1 MELESIKSFI
11 KIAELNNMT
20 LAAEEL
26 NMSPSALSSML
37 QKLEKEL
44 GYSLFDRSVKGMKLT
59 PNGKYFLEWA
69 HKNKAFKDRLMADID
84 RSAHSVGKIRIGTM
98 INSDTLYIMLSAFLE
113 RHPDIQIEL
122 YDEKAILDNY
132 LMSALDAFLIPKEDM
147 QGQPGIKMAVRT
159 SLLVMM
165 HDKNP
170 LASRE
175 QLTLDDL
182 KEAGFVFT
190 AHNGRLDWT
199 YDYCINHGFDPDV
212 RFVCEEFDDKLDIIA
227 RSDAV
232 AIGYNTM
239 RLLRA
244 QMRKIKAIPLL
255 TEEAVKMEF
264 WFVWRE
270 KPLNPLMD
278 QLSAF
283 ALEFDQKG
291 REYFIQN

>member
-11 KIAELNNMT
+11 KIAETNNMT

-26 NMSPSALSSML
+26 NISPSALSSAL

-59 PNGKYFLEWA
+59 ANGKYFLEWA
-69 HKNKAFKDRLMADID
+69 KKNESFKDRLIADMD
-84 RSAHSVGKIRIGTM
+84 RSAQNKGKIRIGTM

-113 RHPDIQIEL
+113 RYPDIQIEL

-147 QGQPGIKMAVRT
+147 QGQPGIKMAQRT

-165 HDKNP
+165 NDRNP
-170 LASRE
+170 LAARE
-175 QLTLDDL
+175 HLTLDDL
-182 KEAGFVFT
+182 KDTGFVFT

-199 YDYCINHGFDPDV
+199 YDYCTSHGFSPDV
-212 RFVCEEFDDKLDIIA
+212 RFVCEEFDDKLDLIA
-227 RSDAV
+227 NSDAV

-255 TEEAVKMEF
+255 TEEKVNMEF
-264 WFVWRE
+264 WFVWRK

-278 QLSAF
+278 RLSAF

-291 REYFIQN
+291 RDYFSRN

>member
-69 HKNKAFKDRLMADID
+69 QKNKAFKDRLMADID

-199 YDYCINHGFDPDV
+199 YDYCINHGFEPDV
-212 RFVCEEFDDKLDIIA
+212 RFVCEEFDDKLDILA

-264 WFVWRE
+264 WFVWRK

-291 REYFIQN
+291 REYFIQD

>member
-11 KIAELNNMT
+11 KIAETNNMT

-26 NMSPSALSSML
+26 NMSPSALSSAL

-59 PNGKYFLEWA
+59 ANGKYFLEWA
-69 HKNKAFKDRLMADID
+69 KKNESFRDRLIADIN
-84 RSAHSVGKIRIGTM
+84 RSAHDKGRIRIGTM

-113 RHPDIQIEL
+113 RYPGIQIEL

-132 LMSALDAFLIPKEDM
+132 LMSELDAFLIPKEDM
-147 QGQPGIKMAVRT
+147 QGQPGIKMAQRT

-165 HDKNP
+165 NDKNP

-175 QLTLDDL
+175 HLTLDDL
-182 KEAGFVFT
+182 KDTGFVFT

-199 YDYCINHGFDPDV
+199 YDYCTSHGFDPDV
-212 RFVCEEFDDKLDIIA
+212 RFVCEEFDDKLDLIA
-227 RSDAV
+227 HSDAV

-255 TEEAVKMEF
+255 TEEKVNMEF
-264 WFVWRE
+264 WFVWRK

-278 QLSAF
+278 RLSAF
-283 ALEFDQKG
+283 ALEFDRKG
-291 REYFIQN
+291 RDYFSRN

>member
-69 HKNKAFKDRLMADID
+69 QKNKAFKDRLMADID

-147 QGQPGIKMAVRT
+147 QGQPGIRMAVRT

-199 YDYCINHGFDPDV
+199 YDYCINHGFEPDV

-270 KPLNPLMD
+270 KPLNPLMN

-291 REYFIQN
+291 REYFIRD